1 MPDLNRAELMGRL
14 TFDPEL
20 RRIASG
26 TAVTNLRMAVNRIWK
41 DNNGEKRE
49 DKLYIDAVVWGGQA
63 EACCNYLKK
72 GSLVFVE
79 GYLKM
84 EQWDDKTTGEK
95 RSKISVQA
103 EKVHFLDGKG
113 DGGGHQENRRQD
125 DHPQQQGRSQP
136 SRGGY
141 VDQPQQQS
149 RGGAPQGRGGGY
161 AGRGPTA
168 PMTQHEAD
176 EDIPFS
182 RPSEFDSNEFFD
194 DVISGPHRK

>member
-1 MPDLNRAELMGRL
+1 MPDLNRVHIMGNL
-14 TFDPEL
+14 TFDPEI

-26 TAVTNLRMAVNRIWK
+26 TALTELRMAVNSSYKTK
-41 DNNGEKRE
+41 DGEDRK
-49 DKLYIDAVVWGGQA
+49 DTTYLDVTVWGRQA
-63 EACCNYLKK
+63 EFMCEAGRK
-72 GSLVFVE
+72 GHLVFVE
-79 GYLKM
+79 GRLKM
-84 EQWDDKTTGEK
+84 DSWEDKNTGEK
-95 RSKISVQA
+95 RYKLKVEADRVQLLTKR
-103 EKVHFLDGKG
+103 EG
-113 DGGGHQENRRQD
+113 DNQNDQRRD

-141 VDQPQQQS
+141 QEQPQQQG